1 MALQFFG
8 NAYKTFIQLINSVLV
23 LMYVH
28 LCHQFLQFHTVVTLS
43 IVLKSTVVHY
53 SYTSVFLKIYIM

>member
-28 LCHQFLQFHTVVTLS
+28 LCHQFLQPIHLFVEGMLQLERNRLVSNLG
-43 IVLKSTVVHY
+43 LPG
-53 SYTSVFLKIYIM
+53 